1 MEEFKKNIKK
11 VSKERTHKILN
22 SYGVKDAF
30 IYYKK
35 HRPKEKE
42 FVISDKD
49 YRALIR
55 KINFLL
61 GEELFKSGE
70 LKLPLNVGALRIYR
84 KEIRPVI
91 EEGKLVY
98 NAPINWDA
106 TLELWATDKES
117 KVSKTL
123 VKVEPGYIYSIRY
136 RHHRYRFKN
145 KEYYLFRPN
154 RGLKLRL
161 KEKIQNNK
169 TIPYYGQFGK
179 KLT

>member
-1 MEEFKKNIKK
+1 MEDFKKSIKK
-11 VSKERTHKILN
+11 VTNKRVHKIVN
-22 SYGVKDAF
+22 SYGVIDAF

-42 FVISDKD
+42 FVISDKN
-49 YRALIR
+49 YRQFIR
-55 KINFLL
+55 RTNFLL
-61 GEELFKSGE
+61 GEELLKSGE
-70 LKLPLNVGALRIYR
+70 LKLPLQTGALRIHR

-106 TLELWATDKES
+106 TLELWATDNES
-117 KVSKTL
+117 KVNKTL

-136 RHHRYRFKN
+136 RHHKYRFKN
-145 KEYYLFRPN
+145 KEYYLFKPN
-154 RGLKLRL
+154 RGFKLRL
-161 KEKIQNNK
+161 KEKIQNKK
-169 TIPYYGQFGK
+169 TIPHYGQIRK